1 MDVSMTQLHP
11 QTQQIPQFDIGSEY
25 NPVVEEREQPKDDR
39 SFGSP
44 VPVYYDEE
52 PAPESYYNQA
62 TGVRDNEFNIDKQT
76 LIMIFAAFVVGLLL
90 GSLRRPIILKS

>member
-1 MDVSMTQLHP
+1 MTQLHP
-11 QTQQIPQFDIGSEY
+11 QTPPPQFDIGPDTTHY
-25 NPVVEEREQPKDDR
+25 NQEREQPKDDR

-52 PAPESYYNQA
+52 PAPESYYNPFGEQA
-62 TGVRDNEFNIDKQT
+62 TGKKDSEFNIDKQT

-90 GSLRRPIILKS
+90 GSLRRPIILKH